1 MPVCHRARP
10 GRQQSNG
17 RPGWRRPTRVEALR
31 ALEQIEDPGLDDLVA
46 RTIDDRDAGLRTES
60 LRLLAT
66 LRGVRDY
73 CTAYHRGA
81 NREEVTRILAKYS
94 DVKDPAL
101 IDRIEWGATDVDG
114 RIFAASVA
122 DIQDTFVK
130 EKLVSDRVPLEKI
143 APVGWLAEV
152 AASLG
157 PFRLAHD
164 DGTSGCR

>member
-1 MPVCHRARP
+1 MIKAQPVLVSAWQANTDWMRQNEDAARKF
-10 GRQQSNG
+10 
-17 RPGWRRPTRVEALR
+17 V
-31 ALEQIEDPGLDDLVA
+31 
-46 RTIDDRDAGLRTES
+46 
-60 LRLLAT
+60 LAT

-130 EKLVSDRVPLEKI
+130 ERLVSDRVPLEKI

-157 PFRLAHD
+157 PFRLSRD
-164 DGTSGCR
+164 DGMPGCR